1 MAQSATHDDDVSPAS
16 QNPLP
21 HTAWGASTGTDPGLG
36 CTSAGPV
43 YTGEESFSEA
53 PTTSP
58 PASHWFASPPLCKHK
73 HSSRRMH
80 RVSGTTTHGH
90 CATVSATVARAWAG
104 ARANT
109 RKHTITHPADG
120 SSPITM
126 SMSTTTLAVDAG
138 RGWSDST
145 TTRAQGSMVAT
156 EAHTPTRTCSLTAT
170 RASGDPATASDT

>member
-73 HSSRRMH
+73 HSSRCMH

-90 CATVSATVARAWAG
+90 CATVSAMVARAWAG

-109 RKHTITHPADG
+109 HKHTITHPADG

-170 RASGDPATASDT
+170 RASGDPATATDT

>member
-58 PASHWFASPPLCKHK
+58 PASHWFASPPL
-73 HSSRRMH
+73 
-80 RVSGTTTHGH
+80 
-90 CATVSATVARAWAG
+90 
-104 ARANT
+104 
-109 RKHTITHPADG
+109 
-120 SSPITM
+120 
-126 SMSTTTLAVDAG
+126 
-138 RGWSDST
+138 
-145 TTRAQGSMVAT
+145 
-156 EAHTPTRTCSLTAT
+156 
-170 RASGDPATASDT
+170 